1 MTTTFI
7 KGGPIFDVA
16 AGAFVED
23 RAIVV
28 EGERI
33 AEIAPLSALPAESGA
48 RVVDVAGR
56 HLLPGLIDS
65 HYHLMS
71 RSQPEVTDDRITL
84 SVLEAVKTSRQAI
97 EAGLTT
103 VRDPG
108 CKHLGIFTLRDEIA
122 AGRVIGPRAYVA
134 GPNVTGSFASPE
146 WRNAFADGPD
156 EVRKVV
162 RKAVLAGADFIK
174 LILSHE
180 PPADDWRRLVRFLTD
195 AEIEA
200 AVSEAH
206 AIGRPLGCHCEGIEA
221 ARAAVEAGMDTL
233 DHGTVIDEALAA
245 RMAERGTALV
255 PTLWA
260 YRVET
265 QIGWGV
271 FGEDQRERYER
282 EFRAEHLAAFR
293 NAVAAGVTIGAGS
306 DSIIEIPER
315 DATVLELE
323 ALRDAG
329 LPPADVLRAATI
341 NGARI
346 IGLEDRIG
354 SLEAGKLA
362 DVIAVDGDPLSDL
375 RVLERPAFVIK
386 AGTSLIENSQFV
398 V

>member
-1 MTTTFI
+1 MDTTFI
-7 KGGPIFDVA
+7 TGGPIFDVA
-16 AGAFVED
+16 AGRFVPD
-23 RAIVV
+23 RMLVV
-28 EGERI
+28 EGDRI
-33 AEIAPLSALPAESGA
+33 AAVAPAGELPAETGG
-48 RVVDVAGR
+48 RVLDVAGR
-56 HLLPGLIDS
+56 HVLPGLIDA

-71 RSQPEVTDDRITL
+71 RSQAEVNDDRVTL
-84 SVLEAVKTSRQAI
+84 SAIEGVKTARQAI
-97 EAGLTT
+97 EAGVTT

-108 CKHLGIFTLRDEIA
+108 CKHTGIYTLRDEIA
-122 AGRVIGPRAYVA
+122 RGNVVGPRTFAA
-134 GPNVTGSFASPE
+134 GPNVTGSYASPE

-162 RKAVLAGADFIK
+162 RKAILAGADFVK

-180 PPADDWRRLVRFLTD
+180 PPADDWQRLVRYLTD

-206 AIGRPLGCHCEGIEA
+206 VLGRRLGCHCEGLVA

-233 DHGTVIDEALAA
+233 DHGTVIDEQLAA

-260 YRVET
+260 YRAET
-265 QIGWGV
+265 QVGWGV
-271 FGEDQRERYER
+271 FGAEQVERYEA
-282 EFRAEHLAAFR
+282 EFRAEHLQAFR

-306 DSIIEIPER
+306 DSIVEIPER

-329 LPPADVLRAATI
+329 LSAAEVLRAATI
-341 NGARI
+341 NNAGI
-346 IGLEDRIG
+346 IGIERQTG
-354 SLEAGKLA
+354 SLEPGKLA
-362 DVIAVDGDPLSDL
+362 DVIAVDGDPLADL

-386 AGTSLIENSQFV
+386 AGTSLIEQSQFV